1 MAKIKFVYDRQ
12 FPSFQAAWMLRFMQE
27 YFDFEP
33 WDRSKQYEPGTLFYM
48 NCMDVPPFNHDPLV
62 TPEQLSNMGFRVI
75 IDNLWE
81 VDPGPVDYAF
91 RLTCPAWFWYG
102 ESLNYS
108 YYGYNNHV
116 PNPRYQKLALMP
128 MRMRKIHRNDFVYR
142 VEPLLNQMIWSYV
155 AQGRQLPND
164 VDLLGLNGQRHFDPD
179 WYNATYLSMVV
190 ESSVDLGTVHTPVFV
205 TEKTFKPLAF
215 RHPFIV
221 YGQRHT
227 LRFLKDLGFATFDHL
242 WDEGYDNI
250 FNYVYRRDA
259 VVQTLK
265 SVQVAPYD
273 PETLARLEHNHQH
286 FFDTS
291 LVKKKIIQE
300 IVEPMINY
308 AQTR

>member
-33 WDRSKQYEPGTLFYM
+33 WDRNKQYEPGTLFYM
-48 NCMDVPPFNHDPLV
+48 DCMDLSPFSPALSV
-62 TPEQLSNMGFRVI
+62 TPEQLANMGFRVI
-75 IDNLWE
+75 VDNLWE
-81 VDPGPVDYAF
+81 VSSGPVEHAF
-91 RLTCPAWFWYG
+91 VLTCPAWFWYG

-108 YYGYNNHV
+108 YHGYNQHI
-116 PNPRYQKLALMP
+116 PRPCYQKLALMP
-128 MRMRKIHRNDFVYR
+128 MRIRKTHRNDFVYQ
-142 VEPLLNQMIWSYV
+142 VEPLLEQMIWSYV

-179 WYNATYLSMVV
+179 WYNLTYLSMVV

-205 TEKTFKPLAF
+205 TEKTFKPMAF

-221 YGQRHT
+221 YGQKHT
-227 LRFLKDLGFATFDHL
+227 LRFLKDLGFVTFDHL
-242 WDEGYDNI
+242 WNENYDNI
-250 FNYVYRRDA
+250 TNTIYRRDA

-265 SVQVAPYD
+265 SVQVTPYD
-273 PETLARLEHNHQH
+273 SETLARLEHNHQL
-286 FFDTS
+286 FFDTE
-291 LVKKKIIQE
+291 LVKKRIIQE